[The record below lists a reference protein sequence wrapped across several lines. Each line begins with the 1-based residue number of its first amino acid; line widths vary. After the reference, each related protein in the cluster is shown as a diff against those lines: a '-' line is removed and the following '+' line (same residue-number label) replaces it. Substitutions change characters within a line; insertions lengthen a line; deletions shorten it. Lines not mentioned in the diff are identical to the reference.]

1 MNKIIIKSLLVLAV
15 IILGLWIIAKL
26 KSITLCDLVQNV
38 PIIGTILCTVS
49 GQLGYG
55 TSGGTSGTGVCGPGI
70 SQFQGSTICTGIGV
84 SVGAG

>member
-55 TSGGTSGTGVCGPGI
+55 GTIPCGPNPATA
-70 SQFQGSTICTGIGV
+70 TICTGTSITGD
-84 SVGAG
+84 AG